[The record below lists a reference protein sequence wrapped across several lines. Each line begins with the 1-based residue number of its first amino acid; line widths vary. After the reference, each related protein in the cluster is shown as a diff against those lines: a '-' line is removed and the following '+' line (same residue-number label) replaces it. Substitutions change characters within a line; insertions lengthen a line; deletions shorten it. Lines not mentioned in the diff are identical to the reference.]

1 MINSFNL
8 ENTIKIPKIIIQT
21 WKTHKIP
28 PIMEQLSNKLK
39 YFNQDF
45 DYKFYTD
52 EDINDF
58 IKKEYPEYYTFF
70 NNFEYTI
77 QKIDF
82 FRYLVIYHYGGFYFD
97 MDMDID
103 TSIGPLCEYECVFPK
118 EYNEQNIN
126 NKTNHN
132 LNLSLYLGNYAF
144 GASPKNP
151 FLKLCLNNIYI
162 QRINKS
168 DIPNNND
175 RFKPY
180 IKHTFSHMKKAQSY
194 IDHVLFT
201 TGPILVSQSYEDYT
215 RKEDINIIEPTPF
228 KKYAFG
234 NYGTHL
240 AVGTW
245 KHIETIENPK
255 TIETIENYIKDYKPI
270 ETQRNNIL
278 FSCTTYLKSETHF
291 EILQIS
297 LDTFIHY
304 NSTDLSLINEFLI
317 IMEYTEGNAIYKE
330 KLEKKYPLF
339 TFINKDES
347 QKGQAK
353 SLNIILD
360 RLINYTYWLHWED
373 SWYSTGPVLRKT
385 YDTID
390 NTIDNTNI
398 NHIQLTKKEHLY
410 DMPIVNN
417 DHIECKIV
425 DDYKILKA
433 NNYLLNLWKNW
444 EINDID
450 WSVWK
455 KNGWWPFFSLTPSMN
470 KVSVILK
477 VGYFSTDE
485 DKWPFHFEFEWA
497 LKWIRLNNIVLGI
510 PKEINVIRDTH
521 TPTYTTQNYNKW
533 LKKLENKENKENYNR
548 NVPYY
553 TLKSDKGKVI
563 IFWNPNCACVLLKK
577 LIYFIEEGLKYNG
590 DDITNY
596 MGKGNFN
603 KYFVE
608 INHETLNRFNSYN
621 KLLVVDTNSD
631 ITIDPD
637 WIDEIIHVDDLTK
650 LFDRYSF

>member
-8 ENTIKIPKIIIQT
+8 ENLENLEKPKT
-21 WKTHKIP
+21 
-28 PIMEQLSNKLK
+28 
-39 YFNQDF
+39 
-45 DYKFYTD
+45 
-52 EDINDF
+52 
-58 IKKEYPEYYTFF
+58 
-70 NNFEYTI
+70 
-77 QKIDF
+77 
-82 FRYLVIYHYGGFYFD
+82 
-97 MDMDID
+97 
-103 TSIGPLCEYECVFPK
+103 
-118 EYNEQNIN
+118 
-126 NKTNHN
+126 
-132 LNLSLYLGNYAF
+132 
-144 GASPKNP
+144 
-151 FLKLCLNNIYI
+151 
-162 QRINKS
+162 
-168 DIPNNND
+168 
-175 RFKPY
+175 
-180 IKHTFSHMKKAQSY
+180 
-194 IDHVLFT
+194 
-201 TGPILVSQSYEDYT
+201 
-215 RKEDINIIEPTPF
+215 
-228 KKYAFG
+228 
-234 NYGTHL
+234 
-240 AVGTW
+240 
-245 KHIETIENPK
+245 IETIENPK
-255 TIETIENYIKDYKPI
+255 TIESIENYIKDYKPI
-270 ETQRNNIL
+270 ESQRNNIL

-291 EILQIS
+291 EILQKS
-297 LDTFIHY
+297 LDTFIQY
-304 NSTDLSLINEFLI
+304 NSPDLSLINEFLI

-347 QKGQAK
+347 HKGQAK

-360 RLINYTYWLHWED
+360 RLTNYTYWLHWED
-373 SWYSTGPVLRKT
+373 SWYSTAPVLRKT
-385 YDTID
+385 FETID
-390 NTIDNTNI
+390 STDI
-398 NHIQLTKKEHLY
+398 NHIQLTKKEILY
-410 DMPIVNN
+410 DMPVVNN

-425 DDYKILKA
+425 DDYKIVKA

-444 EINDID
+444 EINDMD

-510 PKEINVIRDTH
+510 HKEIHVIRDTH

-577 LIYFIEEGLKYNG
+577 LIYFIEEGIKYNG

-596 MGKGNFN
+596 IGKGNFN

-621 KLLVVDTNSD
+621 KLLVVDTNSE

-637 WIDEIIHVDDLTK
+637 WIDEIIHLDDLTK